1 LWHFATFQTVTMSHF
16 WTLWQFQVFV
26 TWYVFFEFFSKIK
39 INITQNVEKS
49 KCYKPKAF
57 MWLFQ
62 TFRKYLWFQASFRL
76 DKPKNR
82 RDTGHVYDRAR
93 GKRRGASR
101 RAPLEVCQSAYW
113 FFLNNI
119 WAHSGWQHQPGWAKK
134 GKKKIFWYPAQN
146 NPSPGRI
153 DCDKL
158 CSTIIAICP
167 CVALS

>member
-113 FFLNNI
+113 FFFEQYLGSFGLTTST
-119 WAHSGWQHQPGWAKK
+119 WLSKK
-134 GKKKIFWYPAQN
+134 GKKKDFLVSGPKQ
-146 NPSPGRI
+146 PQPGPDR
-153 DCDKL
+153 L
-158 CSTIIAICP
+158 W
-167 CVALS
+167 